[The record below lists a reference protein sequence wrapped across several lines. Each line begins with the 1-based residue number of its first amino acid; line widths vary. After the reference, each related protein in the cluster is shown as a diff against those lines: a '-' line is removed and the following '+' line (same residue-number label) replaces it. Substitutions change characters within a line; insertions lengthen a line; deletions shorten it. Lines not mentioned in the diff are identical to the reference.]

1 MREMTENK
9 WCELPAPPEWRSE
22 ERHVFLDLA
31 KALSASQSQKGLDAL
46 VDDARRACAS
56 KGQAS
61 LTAAAYVLCDLAA
74 QGWAIRVGSQVHVMP
89 AESVGDML
97 GEKERV
103 RQQEL
108 VKRNEQLSQ
117 PSVRKFVVSMER
129 PRKFVNA
136 YVSVFN
142 LMRDGG
148 QLRSALKRVAANGVV
163 DVSILRT
170 AVDPYVQV
178 VTPGARC
185 QYTGLLL
192 SDIWRYF
199 RHTWSNYYATTP
211 GRTMPL
217 IVRDRAAPFHP
228 VIGIAALSSA
238 IVQLKE
244 RDDWI
249 GWQSDRFL
257 ARLESEPVPEMAYW
271 LTGRLEHYLSELYV
285 RDLIQDGFYSP
296 SLWDEPSVEA
306 IEGLVKEAKRRR
318 QQHHQFVDR
327 ADFKSRRGA
336 ADEATWRHRAE
347 SDLFRSKRC
356 LALAEL
362 LRARAA
368 LLPFLY
374 PEESSAGLSKALND
388 PRARHAIAWILRRA
402 KSESVGTAMADLSVC
417 GAVAPYNAILGG
429 KLVAMLAVSPTVVRA
444 YRDKYSE
451 YDSEIASSVAGR
463 AIRRPANLTF
473 IGTTSLYGSGASQYN
488 RIRIPAKVLDG
499 RAEIQYRQVGRSKA
513 YGTSHLSSEAVAA
526 LVRLSEQSEAGA
538 RVNSIFGEGVSPKLR
553 KVRYGLDLLGWPTG
567 ELLQHGRQRIVY
579 GISLVDNLVN
589 YLIGVETDPS
599 YIFSDHVSDDVER
612 ISAWWMERWLSRRVL
627 SVDVLTEVARHHVN
641 HPISHGARVKLPVP
655 NWAGDTL
662 F

>member
-1 MREMTENK
+1 M
-9 WCELPAPPEWRSE
+9 S
-22 ERHVFLDLA
+22 
-31 KALSASQSQKGLDAL
+31 
-46 VDDARRACAS
+46 
-56 KGQAS
+56 
-61 LTAAAYVLCDLAA
+61 
-74 QGWAIRVGSQVHVMP
+74 
-89 AESVGDML
+89 
-97 GEKERV
+97 
-103 RQQEL
+103 
-108 VKRNEQLSQ
+108 
-117 PSVRKFVVSMER
+117 
-129 PRKFVNA
+129 
-136 YVSVFN
+136 
-142 LMRDGG
+142 
-148 QLRSALKRVAANGVV
+148 
-163 DVSILRT
+163 
-170 AVDPYVQV
+170 
-178 VTPGARC
+178 
-185 QYTGLLL
+185 
-192 SDIWRYF
+192 
-199 RHTWSNYYATTP
+199 
-211 GRTMPL
+211 L

-257 ARLESEPVPEMAYW
+257 ARLESEPSPEMAHW
-271 LTGRLEHYLSELYV
+271 LTERLEHDFSELYV
-285 RDLIQDGFYSP
+285 SDLVRDGLYWP
-296 SLWDEPSVEA
+296 SLWGEPSAEA
-306 IEGLVKEAKRRR
+306 IEGLVKEAKGRRE
-318 QQHHQFVDR
+318 QHHQFVDR

-336 ADEATWRHRAE
+336 ADEATWRRRAE

-356 LALAEL
+356 IALADL

-368 LLPFLY
+368 LLPFLCS
-374 PEESSAGLSKALND
+374 EETSAGLSKALND
-388 PRARHAIAWILRRA
+388 PRARNAIAWILRRA
-402 KSESVGTAMADLSVC
+402 KSESVGTEMADLSVC

-451 YDSEIASSVAGR
+451 YESEIASSVAGR
-463 AIRRPANLTF
+463 PIQRPANLTF

-499 RAEIQYRQVGRSKA
+499 TADIQYRQLGKSKA
-513 YGTSHLSSEAVAA
+513 YGTSHLSSESVAA

-599 YIFSDHVSDDVER
+599 YIFSDHVSDDVDR
-612 ISAWWMERWLSRRVL
+612 ISGWWMERWLSHRVL
-627 SVDVLTEVARHHVN
+627 SEDVLTEVARHHVN
-641 HPISHGARVKLPVP
+641 HLAPHGARVKLPVP

>member
-1 MREMTENK
+1 MIENK
-9 WCELPAPPEWRSE
+9 WCELPAPPEWGSK
-22 ERHVFLDLA
+22 ERYAFLDLA
-31 KALSASQSQKGLDAL
+31 KTLSASQSQKGLHAL
-46 VDDARRACAS
+46 VDDARRTCAS

-74 QGWAIRVGSQVHVMP
+74 QGWAIKVGSQVHVMP
-89 AESVGDML
+89 AETAGDVL

-129 PRKFVNA
+129 PRKFTDT

-148 QLRSALKRVAANGVV
+148 QLRSALERAAVNGAG

-170 AVDPYVQV
+170 AVDPYVQI

-199 RHTWSNYYATTP
+199 RHTWTNYYATTP
-211 GRTMPL
+211 GRSMPL

-249 GWQSDRFL
+249 GWQSGSFI
-257 ARLESEPVPEMAYW
+257 AKLESDPTPEMAYW
-271 LTGRLEHYLSELYV
+271 LTERLEHDLSELYLN
-285 RDLIQDGFYSP
+285 DLVQDGLYWP
-296 SLWDEPSVEA
+296 SLWDEPSSEA
-306 IEGLVKEAKRRR
+306 IEGLVKEAKERR

-336 ADEATWRHRAE
+336 ADAATWRHRAE

-356 LALAEL
+356 VALAEL

-368 LLPFLY
+368 LLPFLR
-374 PEESSAGLSKALND
+374 PEATSAGLSKALND
-388 PRARHAIAWILRRA
+388 RRARHAIAWMLRRA
-402 KSESVGTAMADLSVC
+402 KSESVGTEMADLSVC
-417 GAVAPYNAILGG
+417 GAIAPYNAILGG

-444 YRDKYSE
+444 YRDKYNE

-499 RAEIQYRQVGRSKA
+499 TADIQYRQLGKSKA
-513 YGTSHLSSEAVAA
+513 YGTSHLSSESVTA
-526 LVRLSEQSEAGA
+526 LVRLSEQSVAGA
-538 RVNSIFGEGVSPKLR
+538 LVSTAFS
-553 KVRYGLDLLGWPTG
+553 VR
-567 ELLQHGRQRIVY
+567 E
-579 GISLVDNLVN
+579 
-589 YLIGVETDPS
+589 
-599 YIFSDHVSDDVER
+599 
-612 ISAWWMERWLSRRVL
+612 
-627 SVDVLTEVARHHVN
+627 
-641 HPISHGARVKLPVP
+641 
-655 NWAGDTL
+655 
-662 F
+662 